1 MARTKATLSDV
12 AQDTARTLVD
22 PPQPNPPR
30 PRRVKTILLGIALV
44 SALGV
49 LAFVMVRETAL
60 PSRTT
65 RATPSQPSPAPPRP
79 PLTAAE
85 EAYAHA
91 LWPVHTDVKLS
102 ALRMMFAG
110 INYKRGKIDRA
121 DLKARVDAENETFR
135 RAAARIRTLAP
146 PASLQEV
153 HAYYVDALR
162 LYQQAAA
169 EMLKIVDDGRGE
181 HLVAASPMVKEAGR
195 NLEAVG
201 IALWPG
207 EYVPN

>member
-1 MARTKATLSDV
+1 MVRSKVALPDV
-12 AQDTARTLVD
+12 AQDTARARVD
-22 PPQPNPPR
+22 RPQPPW
-30 PRRVKTILLGIALV
+30 PRRVKTVLLGIAFV
-44 SALGV
+44 SVLGV
-49 LAFVMVRETAL
+49 LAVAIVRETAL
-60 PSRTT
+60 GSRTT
-65 RATPSQPSPAPPRP
+65 RATPSQSPAPPRP

-121 DLKARVDAENETFR
+121 DLKAGVDAENETFR

-169 EMLKIVDDGRGE
+169 EMLKIVDDGRDE

-195 NLEAVG
+195 NLEAVA